1 MSHSRA
7 DLACNRVV
15 EMVTDYLEG
24 DLSPEERAQLEQ
36 HLVICDPCVHY
47 VEQSRLTVEALR
59 QLPRDPVTPAAR
71 NALMEAFRKLKS
83 EDKP

>member
-7 DLACNRVV
+7 DLACNQVV

-24 DLSPEERAQLEQ
+24 DLSADERAQLEQ

-47 VEQSRLTVEALR
+47 IDQSRLTVEALR
-59 QLPRDPVTPAAR
+59 RLPRDPVAPAAR
-71 NALMEAFRKLKS
+71 NALLEAFRKLRD
-83 EDKP
+83 EEKP